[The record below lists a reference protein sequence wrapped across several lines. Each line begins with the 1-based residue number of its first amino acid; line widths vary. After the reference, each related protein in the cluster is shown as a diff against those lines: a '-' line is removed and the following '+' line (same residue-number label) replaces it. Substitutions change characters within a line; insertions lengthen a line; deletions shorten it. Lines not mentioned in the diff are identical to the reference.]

1 MPSSTLKLIMD
12 KIDKQILAIL
22 QEDATTPVAEIAE
35 KVNLSSTPCWRRI
48 QKMEEDGV
56 IVRRVALLD
65 AGKLNVGVTV
75 FVLIKTNQHNA
86 T

>member
-1 MPSSTLKLIMD
+1 MD

-22 QEDATTPVAEIAE
+22 QENAATPVAEIAE

-56 IVRRVALLD
+56 ILRRVALLD
-65 AGKLNVGVTV
+65 
-75 FVLIKTNQHNA
+75 
-86 T
+86 